1 MKTFPVSR
9 TIMASAPIQRAGV
22 VVDELTGE
30 PYIPASRR
38 PDGTWRKPRRVKE
51 GYIPQ
56 EEMPTY
62 ENKGVQWLKSK
73 PTLPPGMNP
82 ADVKSNKAKEEDK
95 SGVSKNAKKNAK
107 RKDKKKQQKE
117 HEDEKASDVANQ
129 LAGTKIT
136 PVQSNHTVTD
146 SSQSNEGEKHD
157 VLKKL
162 RNLKKKLKQIE
173 ALEEKIESGEVKQP
187 EKEQLEK
194 IQKKQSIKEEIEEL
208 EFELK

>member
-1 MKTFPVSR
+1 
-9 TIMASAPIQRAGV
+9 MAGAPIQRAGV

-73 PTLPPGMNP
+73 PTLPPGLNP
-82 ADVKSNKAKEEDK
+82 TDVNTNKVKEEDK
-95 SGVSKNAKKNAK
+95 SGMSKNAKKNAK
-107 RKDKKKQQKE
+107 RKEKKKHQKE
-117 HEDEKASDVANQ
+117 QEDENASDNVANQ

-136 PVQSNHTVTD
+136 PVQSNQPVTE

-173 ALEEKIESGEVKQP
+173 TLEEKIASEQVKQP

-194 IQKKQSIKEEIEEL
+194 IQKKQAIKDEIEEL